1 MRLSEPLQRRRYLQ
15 SMAHSTSPAS
25 WSAGLRTA
33 SGATDSAAP
42 CSTSGEPLRDHGP
55 PRDYGDYHEGR
66 PQPALGPPPRARLQ
80 AYAGAI
86 GIVALVTAVNFLLRG
101 QVQIID
107 IAMIYLLA
115 VVVVSSRFPQRAA
128 LLASLLSI
136 AFFDFWFVRPYN
148 TFAVSDV
155 RYVLTF
161 GVMFLIGVVMSRLT
175 TRIREQA
182 EAAREREERT
192 AALYAISRELAVARK
207 ADDIIRIGARHLSE
221 TFGAQVRVLEPNP
234 DGRID
239 LHPAFAGALDEKE
252 LTIAQWVFD
261 RGQLAGAG
269 TAILPPAAWL
279 YLPLLASDRAVGVV
293 AVRPD
298 NPTLLRDP
306 VRRQLLDTFA
316 GQIAASLDRVRLASA
331 SQRAHLETEAERL
344 RTALLSSLSHDLRT
358 PLASIEGAASSLLDG
373 GSLSTETRR
382 ELAETIVG
390 ESRRMTRLV
399 ANLLNMVRL
408 ETGALQVQKEWQPLE
423 EVVGV
428 ALIRLD
434 ERLAG
439 RLVQTSL
446 PPELPLVPIDGLLIE
461 QVLINLIEN
470 ALKYT
475 PPGSPIEIS
484 ATANARAVVVEVAD
498 RGPGLPSGEEGR
510 VFDKFYRSRDEGRG
524 VGAGLGLTICRGI
537 ITAHGGRIW
546 AENRPGGGAT
556 FRFTLPLAGPP
567 PTLRSDE
574 ADAA

>member
-1 MRLSEPLQRRRYLQ
+1 MRLSEPLQPRRYLQ

-221 TFGAQVRVLEPNP
+221 TFGAEVRVLEPNP

>member
-1 MRLSEPLQRRRYLQ
+1 
-15 SMAHSTSPAS
+15 
-25 WSAGLRTA
+25 
-33 SGATDSAAP
+33 
-42 CSTSGEPLRDHGP
+42 
-55 PRDYGDYHEGR
+55 
-66 PQPALGPPPRARLQ
+66 
-80 AYAGAI
+80 
-86 GIVALVTAVNFLLRG
+86 VTAVNFLLRG

-221 TFGAQVRVLEPNP
+221 TFGAEVRVLEPNP